1 MNFIAGRC
9 RVFYRKRSHRLL
21 YETKPALIRAVI
33 DEVRDCRRRY
43 SHTNTSTAIT
53 ATADVTRAPVK
64 TVATEKSGLSEC
76 V

>member
-21 YETKPALIRAVI
+21 YETKPALIRAI
-33 DEVRDCRRRY
+33 
-43 SHTNTSTAIT
+43 I

-64 TVATEKSGLSEC
+64 TVVTEKSGLSEC